1 MSAPHFNLAPGP
13 RSVLIPRM
21 TKSMLTPLA
30 QSLPASVPFVGPEAQ
45 ERARGAAFTTRLGA
59 NESVFGPSPKAVA
72 AMAQAAGEVWQ
83 YGDPESHDL
92 RAAIAAHHG
101 VAPENVM
108 IGEGIDALLG
118 YVVRLLIGPGDAV
131 VTSDGAYP
139 TFNYHVAGFGGV
151 LHKVPY
157 KDDHQDP
164 EALLEKARQT
174 GAKLVYF
181 CNPDNPMGSWH
192 SADAVARTIA
202 QVPEGRLL
210 LLDEAYSDLAPE
222 GTLPP
227 LDMGNPNV
235 IRMRTFSKGYG
246 MAGARVG
253 YALGHSELIMAFNKI
268 RNHFGMNRIAQAGAL
283 AALQDQ
289 DYLAHIRAQVIQARE
304 RLTQIAAENGL
315 TALPSATNFV
325 TMDCGRDGAFAR
337 AVLAELIA
345 RGVFVRMPFVA
356 PQDRCIRVSC
366 GRAQDLQAF
375 AEALPAAL
383 KAAERS

>member
-1 MSAPHFNLAPGP
+1 
-13 RSVLIPRM
+13 M
-21 TKSMLTPLA
+21 TDPKLTPLA

-45 ERARGAAFTTRLGA
+45 ERTRGDAFIARLGA
-59 NESVFGPSPKAVA
+59 NESVFGPSPKAIA

-92 RAAIAAHHG
+92 RQALAAHH
-101 VAPENVM
+101 ATQPENIM

-139 TFNYHVAGFGGV
+139 TFNYHVAGFGGT

-164 EALLEKARQT
+164 DALLARARET
-174 GAKLVYF
+174 GAKLIYF

-192 SADAVARTIA
+192 SADKVAQIIA
-202 QVPEGRLL
+202 QVPPGALL
-210 LLDEAYSDLAPE
+210 LLDEAYSDLAPP

-227 LDMGNPNV
+227 LDMDNPNI

-253 YALGHSELIMAFNKI
+253 YALGHAELIMAFNKI
-268 RNHFGMNRIAQAGAL
+268 RNHFGMNRIAQTGAL
-283 AALQDQ
+283 AALHDQ
-289 DYLAHIRAQVIQARE
+289 DYLKETCQKVIHARA
-304 RLTQIAAENGL
+304 RLSQIAAENGL

-325 TMDCGRDGAFAR
+325 TIDCGRDGGFAR
-337 AVLAELIA
+337 AVLAQLIA
-345 RGVFVRMPFVA
+345 RGIFVRMPFVA

-366 GRAQDLQAF
+366 GNDSDLQAF
-375 AEALPAAL
+375 ADALPAAL
-383 KAAERS
+383 AEAART